1 LPFQTVPVFINPF
14 LYFRARGALLLARFI
29 PTQYLAFGENKGLGM
44 IRIVLVD
51 DHTLVRTGLRM
62 ILEKQPDIEI
72 VGEADDGERG
82 LVLIKQ
88 HQPDVALVD
97 IHMPGFSGV
106 ELTERVRRAKLA
118 TRVVILTMA
127 GEAPFP
133 RRLLD
138 AGASGYLTKGCPA
151 EELLKAVRQVADGRR
166 YLGSE
171 IAQQLAL
178 ENATGADAASPFAE
192 LSARELEVAMLLA
205 QGHAAQIIAD
215 RLKLSPKTVATYK
228 YRLFEKLAIDNVVAL
243 ANLANMH
250 GLTESGARPTAHA

>member
-1 LPFQTVPVFINPF
+1 
-14 LYFRARGALLLARFI
+14 
-29 PTQYLAFGENKGLGM
+29 M

-51 DHTLVRTGLRM
+51 DHTLVRTGLRL
-62 ILEKQPDIEI
+62 ILEQQPDMEI

-82 LVLIKQ
+82 LALIKRV
-88 HQPDVALVD
+88 QPDIALVD
-97 IHMPGFSGV
+97 VHMPRFSGV
-106 ELTERVRRAKLA
+106 EVTERLRKAKLK

-166 YLGSE
+166 YVGSD

-178 ENATGADAASPFAE
+178 ESMTDTASPFTE
-192 LSARELEVAMLLA
+192 LSARELEVAMMLA
-205 QGHAAQIIAD
+205 QGKTAQSIAE
-215 RLKLSPKTVATYK
+215 RLKLSAKTVATYK
-228 YRLFEKLAIDNVVAL
+228 YRLFEKLSIDNVVAL
-243 ANLANMH
+243 AHLANRH
-250 GLTESGARPTAHA
+250 GLTEASSAYAVEKADS